1 MTRDAEL
8 ELTLRATVREV
19 PDFPRPG
26 ISFKDVTPV
35 LADAS
40 LFGRVMDAMAEPF
53 ADDGVTHVA
62 GIESRGFIFGAAVA
76 SRLQAGFLPIRKRG
90 KLPHRT
96 ARAEYALEYGTDCL
110 EVHVD
115 AAGPGDRVLIVDD
128 VLATGGTARAA
139 CELIESLGAEIVGCS
154 FMLMLSFLPGLA
166 ALEARRA
173 SSLLLY

>member
-8 ELTLRATVREV
+8 ERMLRAAVREV

-40 LFGRVMDAMAEPF
+40 LFGRVMAAMAKPF
-53 ADDGVTHVA
+53 ARDGVTHVA

-76 SRLQAGFLPIRKRG
+76 SRLQVGFLPIRKPG
-90 KLPHRT
+90 KLPRRT

-110 EVHVD
+110 EVHID
-115 AAGPGDRVLIVDD
+115 AAGPGDRVLVVDD
-128 VLATGGTARAA
+128 VLATGGTAGAA
-139 CELIESLGAEIVGCS
+139 CGLIESLGAEIVGCS
-154 FMLMLSFLPGLA
+154 FMLTLSFLPGRA